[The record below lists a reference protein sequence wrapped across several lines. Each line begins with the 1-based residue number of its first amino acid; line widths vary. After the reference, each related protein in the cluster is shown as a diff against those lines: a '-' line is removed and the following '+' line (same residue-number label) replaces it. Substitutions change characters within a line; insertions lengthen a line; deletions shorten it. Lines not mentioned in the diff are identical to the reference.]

1 MEIRILS
8 LDEIPAA
15 AELAQG
21 VFGFDLRR
29 TITDQ
34 SLVRS
39 FDEYANTEN
48 LTKMVSEGRLHMWGA
63 FEGGNMCGISAMQPE
78 GHITMLYVYP
88 FFRKRGYGKQL
99 LLTMRRF
106 ARDRY
111 KLDKVT
117 VCAMPSWTTN
127 YFIRNS
133 FFVLASRP
141 HPEFVNL
148 EAKTLQEVIYP
159 VKPIRGR
166 TLAAL
171 ILGTIALILIASI
184 GFLSFYMSG
193 I

>member
-1 MEIRILS
+1 MEIRILR

-34 SLVRS
+34 GLVRS

-48 LTKMVSEGRLHMWGA
+48 MTKMISEGRLHMWGA

-88 FFRKRGYGKQL
+88 FFRRRGYGKQM

-106 ARDRY
+106 AKDHYR
-111 KLDKVT
+111 LDKVT

-133 FFVLASRP
+133 FSLLASRP

-171 ILGTIALILIASI
+171 ILGTIALILIVSI
-184 GFLSFYMSG
+184 GFLCLYMSG